1 MEDVYLRISTDR
13 WSVPALWFFASLII
27 NQNYFREFEFVRKNI
42 ATKIKTKTYNNND
55 HALYIDMELKLGTV
69 LELKLSM
76 DSSIDNLTI

>member
-55 HALYIDMELKLGTV
+55 HALYYMELKLGTV